1 MFVGFSLA
9 RRDSRPAVHLMKN
22 ATLALICLLA
32 AGSFAAE
39 TPSAGPRADTLT
51 FFIEGVECP
60 SCIYSVW
67 QSINGI
73 KGVSDINVQQRIDSY
88 ATVTFDPAKV
98 SAHQIAQAVTDA
110 WPLHGKP
117 YVASLT
123 LRVPD
128 YGQEGNAAKV
138 DAVLAAQKPWVKFE
152 PLDKSKG
159 EFVVSFLPLKPDK
172 KKTGPQGWNP
182 DTLTRALH
190 DSAPNGLGLKA
201 EFEKGE

>member
-1 MFVGFSLA
+1 
-9 RRDSRPAVHLMKN
+9 MKN
-22 ATLALICLLA
+22 TLITVAALCLAALALV
-32 AGSFAAE
+32 AAE
-39 TPSAGPRADTLT
+39 KPAPAAKTVTLT
-51 FFIEGVECP
+51 FYVAGVECP

-73 KGVSDINVQQRIDSY
+73 KGVTDINVQQRIDSY
-88 ATVTFDPAKV
+88 ANVTFDPAKV
-98 SAHQIAQAVTDA
+98 SAHQIAQAVTNA

-123 LRVPD
+123 LRVPGYD
-128 YGQEGNAAKV
+128 KGGNAAKV
-138 DAVLAAQKPWVKFE
+138 DAVFAAQKPWVKFE

-159 EFVVSFLPLKPDK
+159 EFVVSFLPLKADD

-190 DSAPNGLGLKA
+190 DSAPKGLGLEV
-201 EFEKGE
+201 EFEKAE